1 MCGMQRGASLRA
13 VLCSTDDS
21 PFEHREENDGELAS
35 VVKRSL
41 RSHGEDARR
50 QEGMAAAT
58 EGVDCRACGPP
69 AAFSRGRN
77 GGEIGTHPSQV
88 PASPNDEDETAERS
102 AAVSKLRETGPFTT
116 APRDFSWI
124 GPTGGDS
131 GLAERNGFARVGR
144 G

>member
-77 GGEIGTHPSQV
+77 GGEIGTHSSQV
-88 PASPNDEDETAERS
+88 PSSPNDEDHTAERS
-102 AAVSKLRETGPFTT
+102 ATVSKLRETRLFTT
-116 APRDFSWI
+116 AHRNFS
-124 GPTGGDS
+124 
-131 GLAERNGFARVGR
+131 
-144 G
+144 